1 MYFIYASEPFGWL
14 ERFTVFSLKLHP
26 HVHGMNTRADRS
38 HVWHMKVLHYTVF
51 KDQEVATASDRSI
64 VIIPKITPKRNRRT
78 RIEARGRSLKAEQ
91 CSRYH
96 TPSYTRSLS
105 DGDLAIAVRHEVQT
119 SRRFP
124 QPNLSHN
131 RPEDPWRFGIVCGR
145 LKYVRYSVAG
155 DRRTCSMY
163 SLERR

>member
-105 DGDLAIAVRHEVQT
+105 DGDLAIAVRHEVQL
-119 SRRFP
+119 RADF
-124 QPNLSHN
+124 LS
-131 RPEDPWRFGIVCGR
+131 PTLAITG
-145 LKYVRYSVAG
+145 
-155 DRRTCSMY
+155 RRTPGDSASSVVDSSMY
-163 SLERR
+163 ATALPATGEPVACTP